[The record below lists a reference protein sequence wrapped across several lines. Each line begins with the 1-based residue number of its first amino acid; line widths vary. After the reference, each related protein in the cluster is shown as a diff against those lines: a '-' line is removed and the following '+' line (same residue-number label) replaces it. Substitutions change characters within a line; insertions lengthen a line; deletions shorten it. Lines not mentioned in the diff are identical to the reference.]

1 MVINVNT
8 SRVRTSRRI
17 KLLIFAFTVI
27 CIVSMF
33 PPGESLDSEVSVG
46 SIWLNDDLIAS
57 QPFEI
62 LKDQVQYENE
72 CKYAESKVLQVFFQ
86 NVSIQKKM
94 LDSLKNYHSY
104 LIKTIDDEISGKSI
118 EKELLIS
125 QKTYLAFLDLR
136 KKENTLTLNNPYT
149 LNDVYKAS
157 KNVLEKIYTN
167 GLLDISYKD
176 IKRDSIS
183 VRDGK
188 FERIYLKKNFYD
200 SDIVNDFL
208 WNNLENTFKN
218 DQQLIE
224 ATREYVSQ
232 FLIPNI
238 KYSEEMTLQAKEY
251 AVSKV
256 VRNVGI
262 VNENERIIAKHERV
276 TSEIK
281 LKIDSYRIARNQD
294 TGFWDIF
301 IQNIGKALHIIAI
314 LLLYSFYIMLYRKE
328 IFRDNLKLLLIAII
342 ILLISFLTFII
353 HQIKV
358 STPTEFLI
366 LIPVASM
373 LITILFD
380 SRVGFYGTI
389 VIGLVAGAL
398 RGNDYVFAVINIFA
412 GCLAI
417 YTIRDIQSRAS
428 IYRAFIFILGGYVM
442 TIIAFGLERFESITQ
457 MGLQAGFASINAVL
471 SPALTYGL
479 LIFIEKIFKITTDI
493 TLFELTDFN
502 QPLLKELT
510 TKAPG
515 SFNHSLNLATIVENA
530 AKEIKANPI
539 LARVGALYHDIGK
552 ILEPENFIE
561 NQLSD
566 YNIHDQLKPDESA
579 KLLKRHVEYGIK
591 LAQEH
596 KLPPEIIDFIP
607 MHHGTQVIKYFY
619 EKAKELYGTV
629 NIDDYRYPGP
639 KPNSAETALVM
650 LGDACESTIKA
661 ISDITPEK
669 VENVINN
676 IIDERLISG
685 ELDNAPLT
693 FEKLKIIKKSFIATI
708 MSQHHKRIRY
718 PKQDELEEKSEI
730 NN

>member
-1 MVINVNT
+1 MFSILST
-8 SRVRTSRRI
+8 PKLKTSRRI
-17 KLLIFAFTVI
+17 KLLIFAITVI
-27 CIVSMF
+27 LIVSMF

-62 LKDQVQYENE
+62 LKDPVQYENE
-72 CKYAESKVLQVFFQ
+72 CKLAENKVLSVF
-86 NVSIQKKM
+86 VKDSEIQKKM
-94 LDSLKNYHSY
+94 LDSLKIYNDY
-104 LIKTIDDEISGKSI
+104 LIKVIDSETGGISITKN
-118 EKELLIS
+118 LIVS
-125 QKTYLAFLDLR
+125 QKTYLSFLDLR
-136 KKENTLTLNNPYT
+136 KKENTLTLRNSYT
-149 LNDVYKAS
+149 LNEIF
-157 KNVLEKIYTN
+157 KNTKNILEKIYNN
-167 GLLDISYKD
+167 GLLNVSHSEIEK
-176 IKRDSIS
+176 DSIS

-188 FERIYLKKNFYD
+188 FERIHLKKNFYD
-200 SDIVNDFL
+200 REQVNDYL
-208 WNNLENTFKN
+208 WHNLENTFKN
-218 DQQLIE
+218 DGQLIE
-224 ATREYVSQ
+224 AVREYISK
-232 FLIPNI
+232 FLVPNVI
-238 KYSEEMTLQAKEY
+238 YNEEMSRQAREH

-256 VRNVGI
+256 IRNIGI
-262 VNENERIIAKHERV
+262 VNENERIVAKHERI
-276 TSEIK
+276 TNEIK
-281 LKIDSYRIARNQD
+281 LKIDSYRIARNQE

-301 IQNIGKALHIIAI
+301 IQHIGKGLHIIAI
-314 LLLYSFYIMLYRKE
+314 LMLYTFYLMLYRKE
-328 IFRDNLKLLLIAII
+328 IFCDNVKLLLIAII
-342 ILLISFLTFII
+342 ILLISFLTFIV

-389 VIGLVAGAL
+389 IMALIAGAL
-398 RGNDYVFAVINIFA
+398 RGNDYVFSVINIVA
-412 GCLAI
+412 GSLAI

-428 IYRAFIFILGGYVM
+428 IYRAFIFILIGYIIS
-442 TIIAFGLERFESITQ
+442 IIAFGLERFESVTQ
-457 MGLQAGFASINAVL
+457 MAIQSGFASINAVL

-502 QPLLKELT
+502 QPLLKELA

-515 SFNHSLNLATIVENA
+515 SFNHSLNLSTIVENA
-530 AKEIKANPI
+530 ALEIRAKPI

-552 ILEPENFIE
+552 IVEPENFIE

-566 YNIHDQLKPDESA
+566 KNIHDELTPEESVQVIR
-579 KLLKRHVEYGIK
+579 KHVEYGIK
-591 LAQEH
+591 LAQEK
-596 KLPPEIIDFIP
+596 KLPQEVINFIP
-607 MHHGTQVIKYFY
+607 MHHGTQVMKFFY
-619 EKAKELYGTV
+619 EKAKEKYLTV

-661 ISDITPEK
+661 IEEITPEK

-676 IIDERLISG
+676 IIDERLTSG
-685 ELDNAPLT
+685 ELDDTPLT
-693 FEKLKIIKKSFIATI
+693 FEKLKMIKKSFISTI
-708 MSQHHKRIRY
+708 MSQHYRRIKY
-718 PKQDELEEKSEI
+718 PNQEELEEKSED